1 MHRVWY
7 IEMVTYNTCEWL
19 VVQKP
24 TRCGKP
30 CKGRLCGVH
39 LAQLRKTK
47 REPRPCRICGKGTKA
62 ETQRCSR
69 ACGTDNI
76 RHYLIRLEGIS
87 RRQFSLVMEELL
99 LKAWR
104 QKQRPLPFI
113 Y

>member
-1 MHRVWY
+1 
-7 IEMVTYNTCEWL
+7 MVTYNTCEWL
-19 VVQKP
+19 VVQKV

-47 REPRPCRICGKGTKA
+47 RETRPCVVCRKGTKS

-69 ACGTDNI
+69 ACGTDNA
-76 RHYLIRLEGIS
+76 RHRLIRLEGLS
-87 RRQFSLVMEELL
+87 RRQFSLVMDELL

-113 Y
+113 N